1 MKIFLD
7 TAETDVVRKHYKTG
21 LIDGLTTNPTLIRKS
36 GRKHEDVYQEFK
48 EIGVT
53 DLSMEVIGNAEN
65 MISEGKRLHK
75 KFGKMATIKVPCTV
89 DGLIACKELAKEHI
103 KVNVTLIFS
112 PVQAILAAKAGA
124 RYVSPFVGRVDD
136 NSYGGLCLIKDI
148 ANVYAKQNWKTT
160 EILGASIRNVRDVGR
175 AFEYGAN
182 ICTIPPGVF
191 DKMYKHVLTDAGLD
205 QFDKDWAGVQENINY
220 VPMHHPV

>member
-7 TAETDVVRKHYKTG
+7 TAETDIVRKHYKTG

-65 MISEGKRLHK
+65 MISEGKRLHR

-89 DGLIACKELAKEHI
+89 DGLVACKELSKEHI
-103 KVNVTLIFS
+103 RVNVTLIFS
-112 PVQAILAAKAGA
+112 PSQAILAAKAGA
-124 RYVSPFVGRVDD
+124 AYISPFVGRVED
-136 NSYGGLCLIKDI
+136 NSFDGVALIKDI
-148 ANVYAKQNWKTT
+148 AAIYRKQYVTKT
-160 EILGASIRNVRDVGR
+160 EVLAASLRDVHSVSRCYADG
-175 AFEYGAN
+175 ADIVTMPPAVFE
-182 ICTIPPGVF
+182 
-191 DKMYKHVLTDAGLD
+191 KMYKHILTDKGLE
-205 QFDKDWAGVQENINY
+205 QFDKDYEESIR
-220 VPMHHPV
+220 

>member
-7 TAETDVVRKHYKTG
+7 TAETDVVRKYYKTG

-112 PVQAILAAKAGA
+112 PSQAILAAKAGA
-124 RYVSPFVGRVDD
+124 AYISPFVGRVED
-136 NSYGGLCLIKDI
+136 NSFDGVALIKEI
-148 ANVYAKQNWKTT
+148 AAIYRKQYITKTQV
-160 EILGASIRNVRDVGR
+160 LAASLRDVHSVSRCYEDG
-175 AFEYGAN
+175 ADIVTMPPAIFE
-182 ICTIPPGVF
+182 
-191 DKMYKHVLTDAGLD
+191 KMYKHILTDKGLE
-205 QFDKDWAGVQENINY
+205 QFDIDYAESVKE
-220 VPMHHPV
+220 

>member
-7 TAETDVVRKHYKTG
+7 TAETDIVRKHYKTG

-48 EIGVT
+48 DIGVT

-89 DGLIACKELAKEHI
+89 DGLVACKELARDNI
-103 KVNVTLIFS
+103 RVNVTLIFS
-112 PVQAILAAKAGA
+112 PSQAILAAKAGA
-124 RYVSPFVGRVDD
+124 TYISPFVGRVED
-136 NSYGGLCLIKDI
+136 NSFDGVALIKDI
-148 ANVYAKQNWKTT
+148 AAIYRKQYITKTQV
-160 EILGASIRNVRDVGR
+160 LAASLRDVHSVSRCYADG
-175 AFEYGAN
+175 ADIVTMPPAVFE
-182 ICTIPPGVF
+182 
-191 DKMYKHVLTDAGLD
+191 KMYKHILTDKGLE
-205 QFDKDWAGVQENINY
+205 QFDIDYAESVKE
-220 VPMHHPV
+220 

>member
-7 TAETDVVRKHYKTG
+7 TAETDIVRKYYKTG

-65 MISEGKRLHK
+65 MISEGKRLNK

-89 DGLIACKELAKEHI
+89 DGLVACKELARDNI
-103 KVNVTLIFS
+103 RVNVTLIFS
-112 PVQAILAAKAGA
+112 PSQAILAAKAGA
-124 RYVSPFVGRVDD
+124 AYISPFVGRVED
-136 NSYGGLCLIKDI
+136 NSFDGVALIKDI
-148 ANVYAKQNWKTT
+148 AAIYRKQYVTKTQV
-160 EILGASIRNVRDVGR
+160 LAASLRDVHSVSRCYADG
-175 AFEYGAN
+175 ADIVTMPPAVFE
-182 ICTIPPGVF
+182 
-191 DKMYKHVLTDAGLD
+191 KMYKHILTDKGLE
-205 QFDKDWAGVQENINY
+205 QFDIDYAESVKE
-220 VPMHHPV
+220 

>member
-7 TAETDVVRKHYKTG
+7 TAETDVVRKYYKTG

-48 EIGVT
+48 DIGVT

-65 MISEGKRLHK
+65 MISEGKRLHR

-112 PVQAILAAKAGA
+112 PSQAILAAKAGA
-124 RYVSPFVGRVDD
+124 AYILS
-136 NSYGGLCLIKDI
+136 LIHI
-148 ANVYAKQNWKTT
+148 
-160 EILGASIRNVRDVGR
+160 
-175 AFEYGAN
+175 
-182 ICTIPPGVF
+182 
-191 DKMYKHVLTDAGLD
+191 
-205 QFDKDWAGVQENINY
+205 
-220 VPMHHPV
+220 

>member
-7 TAETDVVRKHYKTG
+7 TAETDIVRKHYKTG

-65 MISEGKRLHK
+65 MISEGKRLHR

-89 DGLIACKELAKEHI
+89 DGLVACKELSKEHI
-103 KVNVTLIFS
+103 RVNVTLIFS
-112 PVQAILAAKAGA
+112 PSQAILAAKAGA
-124 RYVSPFVGRVDD
+124 AYISPFVGRVED
-136 NSYGGLCLIKDI
+136 NSFDGVALIKDI
-148 ANVYAKQNWKTT
+148 AAIYRKQYITKTQV
-160 EILGASIRNVRDVGR
+160 LAASLRDVHSVSRCYADG
-175 AFEYGAN
+175 ADIVTMPPAVFE
-182 ICTIPPGVF
+182 
-191 DKMYKHVLTDAGLD
+191 KMYKHILTDKGLE
-205 QFDKDWAGVQENINY
+205 QFDKDYEESIR
-220 VPMHHPV
+220 

>member
-7 TAETDVVRKHYKTG
+7 TAETDIVRKHYKTG

-65 MISEGKRLHK
+65 MISEGKRLNK

-89 DGLIACKELAKEHI
+89 DGLVACKELSKEHI
-103 KVNVTLIFS
+103 RVNVTLIFS
-112 PVQAILAAKAGA
+112 PSQAILAAKAGA
-124 RYVSPFVGRVDD
+124 AYISPFVGRVED
-136 NSYGGLCLIKDI
+136 NSFDGVALIKDI
-148 ANVYAKQNWKTT
+148 AAIYRKQYVTKTQV
-160 EILGASIRNVRDVGR
+160 LAASLRDVHSVSRCYADG
-175 AFEYGAN
+175 ADIVTMPPAVFE
-182 ICTIPPGVF
+182 
-191 DKMYKHVLTDAGLD
+191 KMYKHILTDKGLE
-205 QFDKDWAGVQENINY
+205 QFDKDYEESIR
-220 VPMHHPV
+220 